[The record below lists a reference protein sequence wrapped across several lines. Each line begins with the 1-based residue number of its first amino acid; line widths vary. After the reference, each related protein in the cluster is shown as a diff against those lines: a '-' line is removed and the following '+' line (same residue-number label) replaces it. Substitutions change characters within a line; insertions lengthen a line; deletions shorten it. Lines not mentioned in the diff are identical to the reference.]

1 MATKLSEMSL
11 EELWQ
16 LFPIVLTEHRE
27 EWAQWYEEERDF
39 LSSMLPGNALFYH
52 IGSTAI
58 DNIWAKP
65 IVDILIEFPSV
76 EAMQK
81 ARDILASN
89 GYLLMCEDAARISFN
104 KGYTENGFAVKVFHI
119 HLRIAGDNDEILFR
133 DYMNAHPEEAEE
145 YEKLKL
151 GLWKKFEHN
160 RDAYTDSKT
169 DFVRR
174 VVAKAVEEL
183 NPELLDIVDENGCP
197 VGETVTRGLAHLK
210 GIRHRTSHVWF
221 VRRRG
226 GKLQILLQKRCKT
239 KASFP
244 GCYDISSAGHI
255 PAGVDHKESAVREI
269 KEELGINVSQDELVE
284 CGDRTVIW
292 DDCFNGM
299 PYHDRQVSRVYCIIK
314 DIDEDGFSLQK
325 EELESLLWMDFDEC
339 VNAVR
344 DNTIKHCIY
353 LNELYMVR
361 EALEKML

>member
-27 EWAQWYEEERDF
+27 EWAQWYEEERDL

-145 YEKLKL
+145 YDLVFLKDGTEVSRAEDLVSIGIATDHDDVVWSNYDIPDPDNDDNGNKMLDEGELVTAWFSSTGEQQATL
-151 GLWKKFEHN
+151 GFET
-160 RDAYTDSKT
+160 DAFAYTN
-169 DFVRR
+169 
-174 VVAKAVEEL
+174 L
-183 NPELLDIVDENGCP
+183 
-197 VGETVTRGLAHLK
+197 
-210 GIRHRTSHVWF
+210 
-221 VRRRG
+221 
-226 GKLQILLQKRCKT
+226 
-239 KASFP
+239 
-244 GCYDISSAGHI
+244 
-255 PAGVDHKESAVREI
+255 EI
-269 KEELGINVSQDELVE
+269 
-284 CGDRTVIW
+284 
-292 DDCFNGM
+292 
-299 PYHDRQVSRVYCIIK
+299 YY
-314 DIDEDGFSLQK
+314 
-325 EELESLLWMDFDEC
+325 
-339 VNAVR
+339 NA
-344 DNTIKHCIY
+344 Y
-353 LNELYMVR
+353 
-361 EALEKML
+361 